1 VAASHRVRG
10 LHKVHQS
17 SKEKSMSE
25 SEVNQFRRLLEAKRE
40 DLLSASSF
48 RDEIAIQVSADE
60 IDRLQQQMSR
70 EVAIRTLDNTSRL
83 LKRIQ
88 TALELL
94 EDDLYGVCLRCDNLI
109 SEKRLKAIP
118 WASYCV
124 TCQEILD
131 GESFFDDDDV
141 DDMSFAA

>member
-1 VAASHRVRG
+1 MAASHRVRG